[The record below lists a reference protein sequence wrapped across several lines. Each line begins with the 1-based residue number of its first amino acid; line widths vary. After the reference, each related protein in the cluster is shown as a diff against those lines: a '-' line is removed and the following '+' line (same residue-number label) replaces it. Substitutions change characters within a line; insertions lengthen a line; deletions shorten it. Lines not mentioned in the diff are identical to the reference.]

1 MDAFP
6 SPTHDSLEDFV
17 QLRGPRVK
25 RNTCLSGNE
34 RVKISGRDRALRETG
49 GRGGCPVI
57 DFFLEGVVG
66 IMVCFCRGDM
76 AHKRQFVSRL
86 GGRTRTFFRLRKFAL
101 DRKKRG
107 VYR

>member
-6 SPTHDSLEDFV
+6 SLTHDSLEDFV

-49 GRGGCPVI
+49 GRGG
-57 DFFLEGVVG
+57 LS
-66 IMVCFCRGDM
+66 GD
-76 AHKRQFVSRL
+76 
-86 GGRTRTFFRLRKFAL
+86 
-101 DRKKRG
+101 
-107 VYR
+107 